1 MDGILQYLQHH
12 GQRLDS
18 EIAAAMGMEIEK
30 VRVAISDLSADGD
43 VLVCRSIQFKEGKPV
58 EAMPMT
64 MSSGSI
70 ARPSINRSFSTTPTQ
85 KPAKS

>member
-58 EAMPMT
+58 EAMLCRV
-64 MSSGSI
+64 SGYIPPASPG
-70 ARPSINRSFSTTPTQ
+70 R
-85 KPAKS
+85 KPKQ